1 MIKAS
6 AVICEC
12 NPMHLGHEYIFANAK
27 KTSDCVVAIMS
38 GNFVQRAENAVF
50 DKYTRAEALCR
61 CGVDLVV
68 ELPFPWCSASA
79 EYFASAGVRLADA
92 VEANPLVFGAL
103 QKDTSVIKT
112 LAEMICAHSEGL
124 RASNRT
130 EMNNGAALIR
140 ENYLAAL
147 CGEEVREMLRSP
159 NDILAIEYC
168 KAILQQNLSMAVQS
182 VPRISEKEI
191 SSFRSATSLRASMLS
206 DSVESLQPHVPPFAY
221 DVFQREW
228 RLNRFARPQI
238 LANLEFHHFRMNQ
251 NSLTDSAEGSG
262 GVLERLRNAAADAGN
277 SREMF
282 ELAATKKYTNAR
294 FRRAALFS
302 LLRVSAQ
309 ELAQMP
315 LFTVVLAANRTG
327 CAYLAQIRK
336 TAKIQVITKPSDV
349 QFLSADERRQY
360 DRLCEADRLF
370 TLCMQE
376 VQPADFFMKK
386 SPWIY
391 RCS

>member
-27 KTSDCVVAIMS
+27 KGSDCVVAIMS

-50 DKYTRAEALCR
+50 DKYARAEALCR

-68 ELPFPWCSASA
+68 ELPFPWSSASA
-79 EYFASAGVRLADA
+79 EYFASAGVCLADA
-92 VEANPLVFGAL
+92 IAADSLVFGAL
-103 QKDTSVIKT
+103 QKDISAIKAV
-112 LAEMICAHSEGL
+112 AETIRAHSEGL
-124 RASNRT
+124 CAWNRT

-140 ENYLAAL
+140 ENYLASL

-168 KAILQQNLSMAVQS
+168 KAILTQNLSLEVRS
-182 VPRISEKEI
+182 VPRISEKEN
-191 SSFRSATSLRASMLS
+191 SSFRSATALRSSMLS
-206 DSVESLQPHVPPFAY
+206 DSVKSLQPHVPPCAY
-221 DVFQREW
+221 EVFRREW
-228 RLNRFARPQI
+228 QINRFARPQI
-238 LANLEFHHFRMNQ
+238 LENLEFQHFRMNQ
-251 NSLTDSAEGSG
+251 CSLTESAEGSG

-277 SREMF
+277 SCEMF
-282 ELAATKKYTNAR
+282 ELASTKKYTNTR

-336 TAKIQVITKPSDV
+336 TAKIQIITKPSDM
-349 QFLSADERRQY
+349 QSLSADERKQY
-360 DRLCEADRLF
+360 DRLCEADRLY

-376 VQPADFFMKK
+376 VQPADFFLKK
-386 SPWIY
+386 SPWIH
-391 RCS
+391 RRS